1 MDQTDVGAGRG
12 GSVGTIGFG
21 LHHSA
26 KYSFDLSIVN
36 TGRKLSIVTREAKSA
51 QACCVF

>member
-1 MDQTDVGAGRG
+1 MGAGRK
-12 GSVGTIGFG
+12 GSVGIIGLG

-36 TGRKLSIVTREAKSA
+36 TGRKMSIVIREAKSA